1 MRLPIGLEYS
11 GHSKYNVP
19 ASSINPALRGH
30 WSATIG
36 ENRLSAWLPTSIVY
50 MDSSLHDGIYC
61 TPYEADYFAHPELVV
76 GLPDWPREGHQPTAR
91 VFHDVCT
98 EHTEQI
104 CILICTSMPFFP
116 KGFCA

>member
-1 MRLPIGLEYS
+1 M
-11 GHSKYNVP
+11 
-19 ASSINPALRGH
+19 
-30 WSATIG
+30 
-36 ENRLSAWLPTSIVY
+36 
-50 MDSSLHDGIYC
+50 DGIYC

-104 CILICTSMPFFP
+104 CMYINMYYAIFP
-116 KGFCA
+116 QGFLRIMSDKTCQSQVHSGAEVQSRPISPN